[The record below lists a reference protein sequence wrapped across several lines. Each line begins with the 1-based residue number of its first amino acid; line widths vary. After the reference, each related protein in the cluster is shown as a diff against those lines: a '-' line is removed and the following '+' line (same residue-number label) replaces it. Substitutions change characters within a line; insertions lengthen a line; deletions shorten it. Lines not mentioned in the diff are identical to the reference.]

1 MAEIKEKIK
10 RLRDK
15 IREANYN
22 YYVKNEPTISDAE
35 YDQLM
40 RELQDLEES
49 NPELVSPDS
58 PTQRVGAEPMD
69 ELGTVEHTIPLMSL
83 DNAMKEN
90 ELKNFVDRVK
100 RNLPPNSKVE
110 YVAEPKIDG
119 LAVELVYE
127 SGILVEGSTRGN
139 GYTGE
144 EITKNLKTIRS
155 IPLSLRQS
163 DRKVPDTLEV
173 RGEVYMSKTDF
184 EELNARQAKEDK
196 KIFSNPRNAAAGS
209 LRQLD
214 PSITSRRPLNIFCY
228 SSGLI
233 EGTSFTSQEELI
245 QALPEWGLRVNPYIE
260 KCNGFNQMVEYW
272 DKMEERRDS
281 LDYEIDGVVFK
292 VNSFDQQQEL
302 GTTTR
307 SPRWAIAGKFQ
318 PREKI
323 TKIKSIEASVGRTGA
338 ITPVANLKTVEING
352 VEVSHAS
359 LHNQDEID
367 RKDIRVG
374 DEVVVKRAGDVIP
387 QVVKPIKE
395 KRSGNES
402 PYHIPKICPVCGGKI
417 VREEDEAKHFCT
429 NINCEAQLKGRIEH
443 FASKDAMDID
453 GLGEKI
459 IEQLVENGLIEKLED
474 IYALSKKELMNLERI
489 ASKSADNLL
498 SAIENSKNIRLARF
512 LYALGIRNVGRHVG
526 QLLENNYTS
535 LKNIRNASAEELCQI
550 EDIGPVVAN
559 NIANFFSED
568 KNQNT
573 IDALLQSGIELE
585 IPEKD
590 NQKLEGKTF
599 VFTGS
604 LDNKTRQEAQ
614 QTVEDLGGRAT
625 SSVSGNTDYVVAG
638 KNPGSKLDQAQE
650 LDVEILSE
658 EQFEDLI

>member
-260 KCNGFNQMVEYW
+260 KCNGFDQMVKYW

-402 PYHIPKICPVCGGKI
+402 PYHIPKTCPVCGGKI